1 MRAAARQDSE
11 VKVVILAGGLGT
23 RLMEETQARPKPM
36 VEIGGSPILWHI
48 MQLYSRHGF
57 NDFIICLGYRGY
69 VIKEYFA
76 NFVLHRS
83 DVTLDLKANSMSLLP
98 TEEVPPWTVTLV
110 DTGDETMTGGRLKRV
125 RRLLGDQPFM
135 MTYGDGLAD
144 LDLNHL
150 AAFHA
155 AHGLDAT
162 VTTVRPPG
170 RFGATVI
177 EDGRVTRFVEKP
189 AGDGGYI
196 NGGFFVLH
204 PRTLDRIAGD
214 ATPWELEPLAGL
226 AADGQLGAYV
236 HDGFWQPMDTLRD
249 RQQLEQ
255 LWASGQAPWA
265 ARR

>member
-1 MRAAARQDSE
+1 M
-11 VKVVILAGGLGT
+11 KVVILAGGLGT

-48 MQLYSRHGF
+48 MQLYSRQGF

-83 DVTLDLKANSMSLLP
+83 DVTLDLAANSMSLLP
-98 TEEVPPWTVTLV
+98 TEAVPPWKVTLV
-110 DTGDETMTGGRLKRV
+110 DTGEDTMTGGRLKRV
-125 RRLLGDQPFM
+125 RRLLGDEPFM

-144 LDLNHL
+144 VDLGKL
-150 AAFHA
+150 AAFHK

-177 EDGRVTRFVEKP
+177 EGEKVVRFVEKP

-196 NGGFFVLH
+196 NGGFFVLN
-204 PRTLDRIAGD
+204 PKTLDRIEGD
-214 ATPWELEPLAGL
+214 ATAWELEPLTGL
-226 AADGQLGAYV
+226 AADGQLGAFV

-255 LWASGQAPWA
+255 LWASGRAPWA
-265 ARR
+265 ARG